1 MSNNKFSTVT
11 DGDSGCV
18 LLTWPSLR
26 TVHHFPSLHIYF
38 SCYRAV
44 YLVIVA
50 LFRLW
55 LTLNWWLD
63 SIALRPIHHSIV
75 NRAEG
80 HSRFFRMLLSC
91 RGHSFYWRL
100 FSLLIPSMGS
110 NLQWRSRR
118 RGAEVSGFLLAF
130 LWENNRRRNSWTI
143 SLRWANTA
151 LSLHKLASVLNLTKR
166 GKSNNRTGIS

>member
-118 RGAEVSGFLLAF
+118 RCRGVGLSFSIFVGEQPTSEFLDDFVTL
-130 LWENNRRRNSWTI
+130 
-143 SLRWANTA
+143 
-151 LSLHKLASVLNLTKR
+151 
-166 GKSNNRTGIS
+166 GKHGPFPS